1 MSDPAGAQDERTDVA
16 GCPHNFHSAA
26 YVEAWAAKVD
36 NPIRRSVFHHI
47 LAHLHLHLSTG
58 EAAHV
63 VELACGPGLLA
74 EFLLDNHPAMTY
86 EGLDFSAPMLDMA
99 ARRLDAHGD
108 RVSLRLADLRED
120 AWPNSVERVPQA
132 VISTQALHDVG
143 GPKEH
148 AAIYRASAALLAPGG
163 LLLNADFVDRPG
175 AARRRVALPR
185 HLEMMTAAG
194 LHGTKATLD
203 LGPYACVVGFVPS
216 GA

>member
-1 MSDPAGAQDERTDVA
+1 MSDRAGPQHGRADVA
-16 GCPHNFHSAA
+16 GCPHDFHSAA
-26 YVEAWAAKVD
+26 YVEAWAARVD

-47 LAHLHLHLSTG
+47 LAHLHLQLSTG

-99 ARRLDAHGD
+99 EQRLGAFGG
-108 RVSLRLADLRED
+108 RASLRRADLRDE
-120 AWPNSVERVPQA
+120 AWTDSVERVPQA
-132 VISTQALHDVG
+132 VVSTQALHDVG

-148 AAIYRASAALLAPGG
+148 AAIYRASAELLAPGG

-175 AARRRVALPR
+175 AARRRIGLAR
-185 HLEMMTAAG
+185 HLDMMAAAG
-194 LHGTKATLD
+194 LLGTKATLD
-203 LGPYACVVGFVPS
+203 LGPYACVVGFARSPP
-216 GA
+216 

>member
-1 MSDPAGAQDERTDVA
+1 MSDPAGGKNEQADVA
-16 GCPHNFHSAA
+16 GCPHNFHSTE

-47 LAHLHLHLSTG
+47 LAHLHLHLPTD

-74 EFLLDNHPAMTY
+74 EFLLDNHPTMTY

-99 ARRLDAHGD
+99 ERRLDAHRD
-108 RVSLRLADLRED
+108 RASLRLADLRED
-120 AWPNSVERVPQA
+120 AWPDSVERVPQA

-143 GPKEH
+143 GPSEH

-175 AARRRVALPR
+175 AVRRRIELSR

-194 LHGTKATLD
+194 LREAKATLD
-203 LGPYACVVGFVPS
+203 FGAYACVVGFTPPPP
-216 GA
+216 

>member
-1 MSDPAGAQDERTDVA
+1 MSDVA
-16 GCPHNFHSAA
+16 ACPHQFHSAE

-47 LAHLHLHLSTG
+47 LAHLHLELSAD

-74 EFLLDNHPAMTY
+74 EFLLRNHAAITY
-86 EGLDFSAPMLDMA
+86 EGLDFSAPMLTMA
-99 ARRLDAHGD
+99 EQRLAPFGD
-108 RVSLRLADLRED
+108 RASLRLVDLRDD
-120 AWPNSVERVPQA
+120 AWTESVERVPQA

-143 GPKEH
+143 GAEEH
-148 AAIYRASAALLAPGG
+148 AAIYRASATLLSPGG

-175 AARRRVALPR
+175 AARRRIGLAR

-194 LHGTKATLD
+194 LRGSKATLD
-203 LGPYACVVGFVPS
+203 LGPYACVVGFASP
-216 GA
+216 GP